1 MSIVKSKVKEID
13 INLFYELL
21 DLSFNSKVDKEKELK
36 KLEKKYNVSQFLP

>member
-36 KLEKKYNVSQFLP
+36 KLEKKYNV